1 MTRPICTRIT
11 SVPKFPIA
19 RMVPMKPAK
28 PFNDSDVRKAAH
40 EKLLRHAKERDDT
53 IVIDELGLHNGACR
67 VDIAVVN
74 GHIRGI
80 EIKAEA
86 DNLDRLASQVSAYG
100 TVVDT
105 ATLIVA
111 KRHLHEA
118 LKALPEWWGVI
129 VAARCANQSIR
140 FSRLRSERVNRHV
153 EPLRLLRLIWRAEA
167 VELLA
172 TLKPELNA
180 SNWNRDAL
188 YTEIARSL
196 PKTRLR
202 GEVRRILKAR
212 GNWRDRRQSSLYDG
226 SYPPNAM

>member
-1 MTRPICTRIT
+1 MN
-11 SVPKFPIA
+11 
-19 RMVPMKPAK
+19 PAK
-28 PFNDSDVRKAAH
+28 PFNDGDVRKAAH
-40 EKLLRHAKERDDT
+40 EKLLAHAKERDDT

-86 DNLDRLASQVSAYG
+86 DNLNRLASQVSAYG

-111 KRHLHEA
+111 KRHLDAA
-118 LKALPEWWGVI
+118 LKALPEWWGII
-129 VAARCANQSIR
+129 VATRCANHSIR
-140 FSRLRSERVNRHV
+140 FNRVRSDRVNRHV
-153 EPLRLLRLIWRAEA
+153 EPLKLLRLIWRTEA

-172 TLKPELNA
+172 ALKPGLNA
-180 SNWNRDAL
+180 SSWNRDQL
-188 YTEIARSL
+188 YAEIARIL

-202 GEVRRILKAR
+202 AEVRRILKAR
-212 GNWRDRRQSSLYDG
+212 GNWRDRRQSLLYAD
-226 SYPPNAM
+226 SYPPSAM